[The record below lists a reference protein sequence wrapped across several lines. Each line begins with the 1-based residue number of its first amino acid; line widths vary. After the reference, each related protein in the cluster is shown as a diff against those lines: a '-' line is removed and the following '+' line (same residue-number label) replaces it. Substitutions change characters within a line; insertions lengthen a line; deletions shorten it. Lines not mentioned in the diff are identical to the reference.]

1 MIAFIRLITSCI
13 IFRDIVQECSIVQE
27 CPPDWWVGNWQSC
40 INGSRRRSVLCVL
53 MTTSGTDSNRREI
66 VLPDNI
72 CNDYSRPLS
81 FDPLCALGKSRT
93 NKTNI
98 EAFEQVDGNI

>member
-1 MIAFIRLITSCI
+1 MTSYI
-13 IFRDIVQECSIVQE
+13 IFRDIVQDCGIIQE
-27 CPPDWWVGNWQSC
+27 CPPDWWIGNWQSC

-53 MTTSGTDSNRREI
+53 TTTSGADGNRREI

-72 CNDYSRPLS
+72 CNDYNRPLS
-81 FDPLCALGKSRT
+81 FDPFCALGKGRI

-98 EAFEQVDGNI
+98 EASEQVDGKI